1 MYDWP
6 AGPDEDGSVVH
17 DVAAVACCCYCCCCC
32 YSCWVAVGCSGAALA
47 EGSPRNVEA
56 QVRYKVAH
64 WTLQTSARKVPLQFS
79 NQGFT
84 DLVHWFVL
92 GRMPAGCIG
101 CWGSFR
107 TCYALA
113 ETPDEPSWVRLA
125 VPGWDI
131 R

>member
-6 AGPDEDGSVVH
+6 AGPGEDGSVVH
-17 DVAAVACCCYCCCCC
+17 DVAAVACCCYCCCC

-56 QVRYKVAH
+56 QVRYRVAH
-64 WTLQTSARKVPLQFS
+64 WT
-79 NQGFT
+79 
-84 DLVHWFVL
+84 LVHWFVL
-92 GRMPAGCIG
+92 GRMPAECIG